1 MNPAMPKPIR
11 FRKFDVRPLLSAGTE
26 PFLRIRKRVDA
37 LAAGEGLAVVC
48 PFLPAPLIEVLGSEG
63 FQSRVERAGV
73 GGWIVYFWR
82 DDT

>member
-1 MNPAMPKPIR
+1 MQNPIQ
-11 FRKFDVRPLLSAGTE
+11 FRKFDVRPLLAAGTE
-26 PFLRIRKRVDA
+26 PFPEIRKRVDA
-37 LAAGEGLAVVC
+37 LAAGHGLAVVC
-48 PFLPAPLIEVLGSEG
+48 PFLPAPLLEVLRSEG